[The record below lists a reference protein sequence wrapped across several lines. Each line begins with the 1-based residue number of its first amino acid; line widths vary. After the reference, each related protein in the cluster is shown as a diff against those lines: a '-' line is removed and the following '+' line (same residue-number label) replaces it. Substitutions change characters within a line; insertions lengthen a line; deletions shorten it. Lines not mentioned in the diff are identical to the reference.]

1 VTGEHEPLGRASG
14 DTSLLNYITGKNL
27 SVRQRLMTLGAA
39 AILGIGSMLAVGWY
53 QNAQLNLSLE
63 RAMTVKYEVEKVN
76 EMRLANANLVL
87 AAMDTIIDRG
97 EGSIQ
102 PERIEI
108 INAATAT
115 LAAGS
120 ATLKA
125 IAAEAGAA
133 DQVSTY
139 DEDLNTVT
147 QAIKVDLKR
156 MVENG
161 APEADYAAVDDAIDG
176 AGERVGATLNNVSA
190 LGGNIVAER
199 VAEATQRSAEALR
212 VQLILGSIAFLTV
225 VFLQFIHGNSI
236 ANGIRAVAR
245 SMQRIVDGD
254 YNATIEGTER
264 GDEIG
269 NMAKSA
275 DVFRL
280 AAIEK
285 QDLEESTR
293 SQRLQDEA
301 ERERRTSSAEADTRA
316 LKVAVDALGEGLKN
330 LSEGDLSAR
339 ITVSFP
345 PDLER
350 LRHDF
355 NEVATNLKKVMQEIA
370 SNSSSIHAN
379 SQQMRSAADDLARRT
394 EQQAA
399 SLEQT
404 SAALSEITQTVKSST
419 ERAEEASHMVD
430 NAKDYAEKS
439 GAVVNDAMAAM
450 NRIEDATDEIGKI
463 INVIDEI
470 AFQTNLLALNA
481 GVEAARA
488 GDAGKG
494 FAVVAQE
501 VRALA
506 GRAAEAARDIK
517 TLVTRSSDEVRSG
530 VDLVTATG
538 EALHRIGEDV
548 LRINEHVKAIVT
560 SAREQSVGLSE
571 INSAVGQ
578 MDQVTQQNAA
588 MVEQTNA
595 ASHTL
600 ASDAENLSRLVGQ
613 FKMNLGETAHARDPE
628 QAAAVAPA
636 RPSPARALIQKVAGT
651 FNRTAS
657 ASASGAAA
665 KEHWEE
671 F

>member
-1 VTGEHEPLGRASG
+1 MF
-14 DTSLLNYITGKNL
+14 NFITGKDL

-39 AILGIGSMLAVGWY
+39 AVVGIGSMLAVGWH
-53 QNAQLNLSLE
+53 QNSRIGVAIHDSI
-63 RAMTVKYEVEKVN
+63 VIKDEVEQIN
-76 EMRLANANLVL
+76 EMRLANANMIL
-87 AAMDTIIDRG
+87 AAMDTIIDRS
-97 EGSIQ
+97 EGQIQ
-102 PERIEI
+102 PERVEI
-108 INAATAT
+108 INAAVALLSDGSRVLTAV
-115 LAAGS
+115 A
-120 ATLKA
+120 K
-125 IAAEAGAA
+125 EAGVPDEAK
-133 DQVSTY
+133 SY
-139 DEDLNTVT
+139 DEDLKTVV
-147 QAIKVDLKR
+147 QAIQVDLKR
-156 MVENG
+156 MVETG
-161 APEADYAAVDDAIDG
+161 APDEDYAAIDDAIDG
-176 AGERVGATLNNVSA
+176 AGERLAAALNNLSA
-190 LGGNIVAER
+190 AGGNLVEGY
-199 VAEATQRSAEALR
+199 VNEATNRSNQALMF
-212 VQLILGSIAFLTV
+212 QLGLGSLAFLTV
-225 VFLQFIHGNSI
+225 VALQLIHGNSI
-236 ANGIRAVAR
+236 ANGIRLVR
-245 SMQRIVDGD
+245 SSMERITDGD
-254 YNATIEGTER
+254 YDSPVDGTDR
-264 GDEIG
+264 RDEIG
-269 NMAKSA
+269 GMARSA
-275 DVFRL
+275 DILRK

-285 QDLEESTR
+285 RELEETSRT
-293 SQRLQDEA
+293 QRQQNEA
-301 ERERRTSSAEADTRA
+301 EREARTSAMEADTRN
-316 LKVAVDALGEGLKN
+316 LKLAVDALGEGLTR
-330 LSEGDLSAR
+330 LSKGDLCAS
-339 ITVSFP
+339 ITGPFP

-350 LRHDF
+350 LRKDF
-355 NEVATNLKKVMQEIA
+355 NEVATNLKRVMTEIA
-370 SNSSSIHAN
+370 SNSSSIHGN

-399 SLEQT
+399 SLEET
-404 SAALSEITQTVKSST
+404 SAALSEITETVKT
-419 ERAEEASHMVD
+419 ATDRAEEASHMVD

-450 NRIEDATDEIGKI
+450 ERIEGATAEIGKI

-517 TLVTRSSDEVRSG
+517 TLVGRSNDEVRSG
-530 VDLVTATG
+530 VELVTATG

-613 FKMNLGETAHARDPE
+613 FKVNLSDAAHVRHQETAP
-628 QAAAVAPA
+628 AASAQK
-636 RPSPARALIQKVAGT
+636 PSPARALMNKVAGS

-657 ASASGAAA
+657 ATAPAAA
-665 KEHWEE
+665 AQEHWEE

>member
-1 VTGEHEPLGRASG
+1 
-14 DTSLLNYITGKNL
+14 LLNYITGKNL
-27 SVRQRLMTLGAA
+27 SVRQRLMTLGSAA
-39 AILGIGSMLAVGWY
+39 VVGIGSMLAVGWY
-53 QNAQLNLSLE
+53 QNAQLDVALE
-63 RAMTVKYEVEKVN
+63 RAIAVKDEVEKVN

-97 EGSIQ
+97 EGRIQ
-102 PERIEI
+102 PERVEI
-108 INAATAT
+108 INATGAF
-115 LAAGS
+115 LMEGS
-120 ATLKA
+120 AILKA
-125 IAAEAGAA
+125 IATEAGAA
-133 DQVSTY
+133 GEVGSYDQ
-139 DEDLNTVT
+139 DLQIVL

-156 MVENG
+156 MVETG
-161 APEADYAAVDDAIDG
+161 APEEEYAAIDDAIDG
-176 AGERVGATLNNVSA
+176 AGERLGATLNNISA
-190 LGGNIVAER
+190 LGGNIVGER
-199 VAEATQRSAEALR
+199 VAEATQRSAEALH

-225 VFLQFIHGNSI
+225 LALQFIHGNSI

-254 YNATIEGTER
+254 YNAGIEGTDR

-269 NMAKSA
+269 RMAKSA

-285 QDLEESTR
+285 QDLESSTR

-301 ERERRTSSAEADTRA
+301 ERERRMSTAEADTRA
-316 LKVAVDALGEGLKN
+316 LKGAVDALGEGLKH
-330 LSEGDLSAR
+330 LSEGDLSAE
-339 ITVSFP
+339 ITVTFP

-355 NEVATNLKKVMQEIA
+355 NEVATNLKKVMKEIA
-370 SNSSSIHAN
+370 NNSSSIHAN

-399 SLEQT
+399 SLEET
-404 SAALSEITQTVKSST
+404 SAALSEITQTVKTST

-439 GAVVNDAMAAM
+439 GEVVNDAMAAM
-450 NRIEDATDEIGKI
+450 NRIEDATGEIGKI

-506 GRAAEAARDIK
+506 GRAAEAARNIK
-517 TLVTRSSDEVRSG
+517 TLVTRSSEEVRSG

-538 EALHRIGEDV
+538 QALHRIGEDV
-548 LRINEHVKAIVT
+548 LQINEHVKAIVT

-613 FKMNLGETAHARDPE
+613 FKINLGETAHAHASEP
-628 QAAAVAPA
+628 ATATPA
-636 RPSPARALIQKVAGT
+636 RPSPARALINKVAGT

>member
-1 VTGEHEPLGRASG
+1 MF
-14 DTSLLNYITGKNL
+14 NFITGKDL

-39 AILGIGSMLAVGWY
+39 AVVGIGSMLAVGWH
-53 QNAQLNLSLE
+53 QNSRIGVAIHDSI
-63 RAMTVKYEVEKVN
+63 VIKDEVEQIN
-76 EMRLANANLVL
+76 EMRLANANMIL
-87 AAMDTIIDRG
+87 AAMDTIIDRS
-97 EGSIQ
+97 EGQIQ
-102 PERIEI
+102 PERVEI
-108 INAATAT
+108 INAAVALLSDGSRVLTAV
-115 LAAGS
+115 A
-120 ATLKA
+120 K
-125 IAAEAGAA
+125 EAGVPDEAK
-133 DQVSTY
+133 SY
-139 DEDLNTVT
+139 DEDLKTVV
-147 QAIKVDLKR
+147 QAIQVDLKR
-156 MVENG
+156 MVETG
-161 APEADYAAVDDAIDG
+161 APDEDYAAIDDAIDG
-176 AGERVGATLNNVSA
+176 AGERLAAALNNLSA
-190 LGGNIVAER
+190 AGGNLVEGY
-199 VAEATQRSAEALR
+199 VNEATNRSNQALMF
-212 VQLILGSIAFLTV
+212 QLGLGSLAFLTV
-225 VFLQFIHGNSI
+225 VALQLIHGNSI
-236 ANGIRAVAR
+236 ANGIRLVR
-245 SMQRIVDGD
+245 SSMQRITDGD
-254 YNATIEGTER
+254 YDSPVDGTDR
-264 GDEIG
+264 RDEIG
-269 NMAKSA
+269 GMARSA
-275 DVFRL
+275 DILRK

-285 QDLEESTR
+285 RELEETSRT
-293 SQRLQDEA
+293 QRQQNEA
-301 ERERRTSSAEADTRA
+301 EREARTSAMEADTRN
-316 LKVAVDALGEGLKN
+316 LKLAVDALGEGLTR
-330 LSEGDLSAR
+330 LSKGDLCAS
-339 ITVSFP
+339 ITGPFP

-350 LRHDF
+350 LRKDF
-355 NEVATNLKKVMQEIA
+355 NEVATNLKRVMTEIA
-370 SNSSSIHAN
+370 SNSSSIHGN

-399 SLEQT
+399 SLEET
-404 SAALSEITQTVKSST
+404 SAALSEITETVRT
-419 ERAEEASHMVD
+419 ATDRAEEASHMVD

-450 NRIEDATDEIGKI
+450 ERIEGATAEIGKI

-517 TLVTRSSDEVRSG
+517 TLVGRSNDEVRSG
-530 VDLVTATG
+530 VELVTATG

-613 FKMNLGETAHARDPE
+613 FKVNLSDAAHVRHQETAP
-628 QAAAVAPA
+628 AASAQK
-636 RPSPARALIQKVAGT
+636 PSPARALMNKVAGS

-657 ASASGAAA
+657 ATAPAAA
-665 KEHWEE
+665 AQEHWEE

>member
-1 VTGEHEPLGRASG
+1 MFNL
-14 DTSLLNYITGKNL
+14 ITGRDL
-27 SVRQRLMTLGAA
+27 SVKQRLMTLGAA
-39 AILGIGSMLAVGWY
+39 AVIGIGSMLAIGWY
-53 QNAQLNLSLE
+53 QNARISTAIQDSIEIKNDVA
-63 RAMTVKYEVEKVN
+63 RIN
-76 EMRLANANLVL
+76 EMRLANANMVL

-97 EGSIQ
+97 EGQIQ
-102 PERIEI
+102 QERVEI
-108 INAATAT
+108 IGTAVALLT
-115 LAAGS
+115 DGIPV
-120 ATLKA
+120 LKIVA
-125 IAAEAGAA
+125 EEAGVPGE
-133 DQVSTY
+133 VSTY
-139 DEDLNTVT
+139 EADLKVVVN
-147 QAIKVDLKR
+147 AIQVDLKR
-156 MVENG
+156 MVETG
-161 APEADYAAVDDAIDG
+161 APEEDYAAIDDAIDG
-176 AGERVGATLNNVSA
+176 AGERLATVLNNLSA
-190 LGGNIVAER
+190 LGGRLVEDYVN
-199 VAEATQRSAEALR
+199 EATNRSDQALTF
-212 VQLILGSIAFLTV
+212 QLALGSLAFITV
-225 VFLQFIHGNSI
+225 ILLQLVHGNSI
-236 ANGIRAVAR
+236 ANGIHLVRN
-245 SMQRIVDGD
+245 SMKRITEGD
-254 YNATIEGTER
+254 YDSQVEGTDR
-264 GDEIG
+264 RDEIG
-269 NMAKSA
+269 GMAHSA
-275 DVFRL
+275 ELFRK

-285 QDLEESTR
+285 RELEES
-293 SQRLQDEA
+293 SKIQREQNET
-301 ERERRTSSAEADTRA
+301 ERETRTAAMEADTRA
-316 LKVAVDALGEGLKN
+316 LKLAVDALGEGLTR
-330 LSEGDLSAR
+330 LSKGDLCAA
-339 ITVSFP
+339 ITGPFP

-350 LRHDF
+350 LRTDF
-355 NEVATNLKKVMQEIA
+355 NEVATNLKRVMTEIA
-370 SNSSSIHAN
+370 TNSSSIHAN

-404 SAALSEITQTVKSST
+404 SAALSEITETVKSAT

-430 NAKDYAEKS
+430 NAKVYAEKS
-439 GAVVNDAMAAM
+439 GAVVNDAMSAM

-488 GDAGKG
+488 GEAGKG

-506 GRAAEAARDIK
+506 GRAADAARDIK
-517 TLVTRSSDEVRSG
+517 TLVTRSNDEVRSG
-530 VDLVTATG
+530 VELVTATG
-538 EALHRIGEDV
+538 QALHRIGEDV

-613 FKMNLGETAHARDPE
+613 FKVNLNETAHDQHQE
-628 QAAAVAPA
+628 PA
-636 RPSPARALIQKVAGT
+636 RAASPQKPSPARALMNRVAGS

-657 ASASGAAA
+657 ATAPAAA
-665 KEHWEE
+665 AQEHWEE

>member
-1 VTGEHEPLGRASG
+1 MFNL
-14 DTSLLNYITGKNL
+14 ITGRDL
-27 SVRQRLMTLGAA
+27 SVKQRLMTLGAA
-39 AILGIGSMLAVGWY
+39 AVIGIGSMLAIGWY
-53 QNAQLNLSLE
+53 QNARISTAIQDSIEIKNDVE
-63 RAMTVKYEVEKVN
+63 RIN
-76 EMRLANANLVL
+76 EMRLANANMVL

-97 EGSIQ
+97 EGQIQ
-102 PERIEI
+102 QERVEI
-108 INAATAT
+108 IGAAVALLTD
-115 LAAGS
+115 GIPV
-120 ATLKA
+120 LKLVA
-125 IAAEAGAA
+125 EEAGVPGEVNTYEA
-133 DQVSTY
+133 DLKIVV
-139 DEDLNTVT
+139 N
-147 QAIKVDLKR
+147 AIQVDLKR
-156 MVENG
+156 MVETG
-161 APEADYAAVDDAIDG
+161 APEEDYAAIDDAIDG
-176 AGERVGATLNNVSA
+176 AGERLAGVLNNLSA
-190 LGGNIVAER
+190 LGGNLVEDY
-199 VAEATQRSAEALR
+199 VNEATNRSDQALTF
-212 VQLILGSIAFLTV
+212 QLGLGSLAFITV
-225 VFLQFIHGNSI
+225 ILLQLVHGNSI
-236 ANGIRAVAR
+236 ANGIHLVRN
-245 SMQRIVDGD
+245 SMKRITEGD
-254 YNATIEGTER
+254 YDSQVEGTDR
-264 GDEIG
+264 RDEIG
-269 NMAKSA
+269 GMAHSA
-275 DVFRL
+275 ELFRK

-285 QDLEESTR
+285 RELEES
-293 SQRLQDEA
+293 SKIQREQNET
-301 ERERRTSSAEADTRA
+301 ERETRTAAMEADTRA
-316 LKVAVDALGEGLKN
+316 LKLAVDALGEGLTR
-330 LSEGDLSAR
+330 LSKGDLCAA
-339 ITVSFP
+339 ITGPFP
-345 PDLER
+345 ADLER
-350 LRHDF
+350 LRTDF
-355 NEVATNLKKVMQEIA
+355 NEVATNLKRVMTEIA

-404 SAALSEITQTVKSST
+404 SAALSEITETVKSAT

-430 NAKDYAEKS
+430 NAKVYAEKS
-439 GAVVNDAMAAM
+439 GAVVNDAMSAM

-488 GDAGKG
+488 GEAGKG

-506 GRAAEAARDIK
+506 GRAADAARDIK
-517 TLVTRSSDEVRSG
+517 TLVTRSNDEVRSG
-530 VDLVTATG
+530 VELVTATG
-538 EALHRIGEDV
+538 QALHRIGEDV

-613 FKMNLGETAHARDPE
+613 FKVNLNETAHDQHQE
-628 QAAAVAPA
+628 PA
-636 RPSPARALIQKVAGT
+636 RAASPQKPSPARALMNRVAGS

-657 ASASGAAA
+657 ATAPAAA
-665 KEHWEE
+665 AQEHWEE

>member
-1 VTGEHEPLGRASG
+1 MFNL
-14 DTSLLNYITGKNL
+14 ITGRDL
-27 SVRQRLMTLGAA
+27 SVKQRLMTLGAA
-39 AILGIGSMLAVGWY
+39 AVIGIGSMLAIGWY
-53 QNAQLNLSLE
+53 QNARISTAIQDSIEIKNDVA
-63 RAMTVKYEVEKVN
+63 RIN
-76 EMRLANANLVL
+76 EMRLANANMVL

-97 EGSIQ
+97 EGQIQ
-102 PERIEI
+102 QERVEI
-108 INAATAT
+108 IGTAVALLT
-115 LAAGS
+115 DGIPV
-120 ATLKA
+120 LKIVA
-125 IAAEAGAA
+125 EEAGVPGE
-133 DQVSTY
+133 VSTY
-139 DEDLNTVT
+139 EADLKVVVN
-147 QAIKVDLKR
+147 AIQVDLKR
-156 MVENG
+156 MVETG
-161 APEADYAAVDDAIDG
+161 APEEDYAAIDDAIDG
-176 AGERVGATLNNVSA
+176 AGERLATVLNNLSA
-190 LGGNIVAER
+190 LGGRLVEDYVN
-199 VAEATQRSAEALR
+199 EATNRSDQALTF
-212 VQLILGSIAFLTV
+212 QLALGSLAFITV
-225 VFLQFIHGNSI
+225 ILLQLVHGNSI
-236 ANGIRAVAR
+236 ANGIHLVRN
-245 SMQRIVDGD
+245 SMKRITEGD
-254 YNATIEGTER
+254 YDSQVEGTDR
-264 GDEIG
+264 RDEIG
-269 NMAKSA
+269 GMAHSA
-275 DVFRL
+275 ELFRK

-285 QDLEESTR
+285 RELEES
-293 SQRLQDEA
+293 SKIQREQNET
-301 ERERRTSSAEADTRA
+301 ERETRTAAMEADTRA
-316 LKVAVDALGEGLKN
+316 LKLAVDALGEGLTR
-330 LSEGDLSAR
+330 LSKGDLCAA
-339 ITVSFP
+339 ITGPFP

-350 LRHDF
+350 LRNDF
-355 NEVATNLKKVMQEIA
+355 NEVATNLKRVMTEIA
-370 SNSSSIHAN
+370 TNSSSIHAN

-404 SAALSEITQTVKSST
+404 SAALSEITETVKSAT

-430 NAKDYAEKS
+430 NAKVYAEKS
-439 GAVVNDAMAAM
+439 GAVVNDAMSAM

-488 GDAGKG
+488 GEAGKG

-506 GRAAEAARDIK
+506 GRAADAARDIK
-517 TLVTRSSDEVRSG
+517 TLVTRSNDEVRSG
-530 VDLVTATG
+530 VELVTATG
-538 EALHRIGEDV
+538 QALHRIGEDV

-613 FKMNLGETAHARDPE
+613 FKVNLNETAHDQHQE
-628 QAAAVAPA
+628 PA
-636 RPSPARALIQKVAGT
+636 RAASPQKPSPARALMNRVAGS

-657 ASASGAAA
+657 ATAPAAA
-665 KEHWEE
+665 AQEHWEE

>member
-1 VTGEHEPLGRASG
+1 MFNL
-14 DTSLLNYITGKNL
+14 ITGRDL

-39 AILGIGSMLAVGWY
+39 AVVGIGSMLAVGWY
-53 QNAQLNLSLE
+53 QNTRISAAIHDSIVIKDQVE
-63 RAMTVKYEVEKVN
+63 RIN
-76 EMRLANANLVL
+76 EMRLANASMVL

-97 EGSIQ
+97 EGQIQ
-102 PERIEI
+102 PERVEI
-108 INAATAT
+108 INGA
-115 LAAGS
+115 LAQ
-120 ATLKA
+120 LVD
-125 IAAEAGAA
+125 GAA
-133 DQVSTY
+133 VLKTIATQAGIPGEVGTY
-139 DEDLNTVT
+139 DEDLKVVT
-147 QAIKVDLKR
+147 QAIQVDLKR
-156 MVENG
+156 MVETN
-161 APEADYAAVDDAIDG
+161 APEADYAAIDDAIDG
-176 AGERVGATLNNVSA
+176 AGDRLATVLNNMSA
-190 LGGNIVAER
+190 LGGNLVEDY
-199 VAEATQRSAEALR
+199 VNGATNTSNQALKF
-212 VQLILGSIAFLTV
+212 QLWLGSIAFITV
-225 VFLQFIHGNSI
+225 ILLQLVHGNSI
-236 ANGIRAVAR
+236 ANGIRLVR
-245 SMQRIVDGD
+245 NSMQRIIDGD
-254 YNATIEGTER
+254 YDAEVDATER
-264 GDEIG
+264 RDEIG
-269 NMAKSA
+269 GMARSA
-275 DVFRL
+275 DIFRK
-280 AAIEK
+280 AAIDK
-285 QDLEESTR
+285 RDLEEATR
-293 SQRLQDEA
+293 TQRLQNET
-301 ERERRTSSAEADTRA
+301 ERETRTASMEADTKA
-316 LKVAVDALGEGLKN
+316 LKGAVDALGEGLTR
-330 LSEGDLSAR
+330 LSKGDLFAS
-339 ITVSFP
+339 ITAPFP

-350 LRHDF
+350 LRTDF
-355 NEVATNLKKVMQEIA
+355 NEVATNLKRVMTEIS

-399 SLEQT
+399 SLEET
-404 SAALSEITQTVKSST
+404 SAALSEITETVKGAT

-430 NAKDYAEKS
+430 NAKDYTEKS
-439 GAVVNDAMAAM
+439 GAVVNEAMAAM

-506 GRAAEAARDIK
+506 GRAADAARDIK
-517 TLVTRSSDEVRSG
+517 TLVTRSNDEVRSG
-530 VDLVTATG
+530 VELVTATG
-538 EALHRIGEDV
+538 QALHRIGEDV

-613 FKMNLGETAHARDPE
+613 FKVTLG
-628 QAAAVAPA
+628 QAAHVQHQEPA
-636 RPSPARALIQKVAGT
+636 RAASPQKPPPARALMDKVAGS

-657 ASASGAAA
+657 ATASAAAA

>member
-1 VTGEHEPLGRASG
+1 MFNL
-14 DTSLLNYITGKNL
+14 ITGRDL
-27 SVRQRLMTLGAA
+27 SVKQRLMTLGAA
-39 AILGIGSMLAVGWY
+39 AVIGIGSMLAIGWY
-53 QNAQLNLSLE
+53 QNARISTAIQDSIEIKNDVE
-63 RAMTVKYEVEKVN
+63 RIN
-76 EMRLANANLVL
+76 EMRLANANMVL

-97 EGSIQ
+97 EGQIQ
-102 PERIEI
+102 QERVEI
-108 INAATAT
+108 IGAAVALLTD
-115 LAAGS
+115 GIPV
-120 ATLKA
+120 LKLVA
-125 IAAEAGAA
+125 EEAGVPGEVNTYEA
-133 DQVSTY
+133 DLKIVV
-139 DEDLNTVT
+139 N
-147 QAIKVDLKR
+147 AIQVDLKR
-156 MVENG
+156 MVETG
-161 APEADYAAVDDAIDG
+161 APEEDYAAIDDAIDG
-176 AGERVGATLNNVSA
+176 AGERLAGVLNNLSA
-190 LGGNIVAER
+190 LGGNLVEDY
-199 VAEATQRSAEALR
+199 VNEATNRSDQALTF
-212 VQLILGSIAFLTV
+212 QLGLGSLAFITV
-225 VFLQFIHGNSI
+225 ILLQLVHGNSI
-236 ANGIRAVAR
+236 ANGIHLVRN
-245 SMQRIVDGD
+245 SMKRITEGD
-254 YNATIEGTER
+254 YDSQVEGTDR
-264 GDEIG
+264 RDEIG
-269 NMAKSA
+269 GMAHSA
-275 DVFRL
+275 ELFRK

-285 QDLEESTR
+285 RELEES
-293 SQRLQDEA
+293 SKIQREQNET
-301 ERERRTSSAEADTRA
+301 ERETRTAAMEADTRA
-316 LKVAVDALGEGLKN
+316 LKLAVDALGEGLTR
-330 LSEGDLSAR
+330 LSNGDLCAA
-339 ITVSFP
+339 ITGPFP
-345 PDLER
+345 ADLER
-350 LRHDF
+350 LRTDF
-355 NEVATNLKKVMQEIA
+355 NEVATNLKRVMTEIA

-404 SAALSEITQTVKSST
+404 SAALSEITETVKSAT

-430 NAKDYAEKS
+430 NAKVYAEKS
-439 GAVVNDAMAAM
+439 GAVVNDAMSAM

-488 GDAGKG
+488 GEAGKG

-506 GRAAEAARDIK
+506 GRAADAARDIK
-517 TLVTRSSDEVRSG
+517 TLVTRSNDEVRSG
-530 VDLVTATG
+530 VELVTATG
-538 EALHRIGEDV
+538 QALHRIGEDV

-613 FKMNLGETAHARDPE
+613 FKVNLNETAHDQHQE
-628 QAAAVAPA
+628 PA
-636 RPSPARALIQKVAGT
+636 RAASPQKPSPARALMNRVAGS

-657 ASASGAAA
+657 ATAPAAA
-665 KEHWEE
+665 AQEHWEE

>member
-1 VTGEHEPLGRASG
+1 M
-14 DTSLLNYITGKNL
+14 LNYITGKNL

-39 AILGIGSMLAVGWY
+39 AVFGIGSMLAVGWY

-63 RAMTVKYEVEKVN
+63 RAIAVKAEVEKVN

-108 INAATAT
+108 INAAGDI
-115 LAAGS
+115 LVEGS
-120 ATLKA
+120 ATLKS
-125 IAAEAGAA
+125 IAVEAGAA
-133 DQVSTY
+133 GEAGTY
-139 DEDLNTVT
+139 DQDLQAVL

-156 MVENG
+156 MVETG
-161 APEADYAAVDDAIDG
+161 APEADYAAIDDAIDG
-176 AGERVGATLNNVSA
+176 AGERLGTTLNNVSA
-190 LGGNIVAER
+190 LGGNIVEER
-199 VAEATQRSAEALR
+199 VAEATQRSAEALY
-212 VQLILGSIAFLTV
+212 VQLLLGVIAFMTV
-225 VFLQFIHGNSI
+225 LSLQFIHGNSI

-254 YNATIEGTER
+254 YQAAIEATER

-269 NMAKSA
+269 RMANSA
-275 DVFRL
+275 DIFRQ

-285 QDLEESTR
+285 QELEERTR
-293 SQRLQDEA
+293 SQRLQDES
-301 ERERRTSSAEADTRA
+301 ERERRMADAESDTRA
-316 LKVAVDALGEGLKN
+316 LKQAVDALGDGLKK
-330 LSEGDLSAR
+330 LSEGDLCAA
-339 ITVSFP
+339 IGAAFP
-345 PDLER
+345 PDLEG

-355 NEVATNLKKVMQEIA
+355 NQVATNLKKVMTEIS

-399 SLEQT
+399 SLEET
-404 SAALSEITQTVKSST
+404 SAALSEITQTVKTST

-439 GAVVNDAMAAM
+439 GEVVNDAMAAM
-450 NRIEDATDEIGKI
+450 NRIEDATGEIGKI

-488 GDAGKG
+488 GEAGKG

-506 GRAAEAARDIK
+506 GRAAEAARNIK
-517 TLVTRSSDEVRSG
+517 TLVTRSSEEVRSG

-538 EALHRIGEDV
+538 QALHRIGEDV

-613 FKMNLGETAHARDPE
+613 FKMTLGETAHANAWEP
-628 QAAAVAPA
+628 AAASAPA
-636 RPSPARALIQKVAGT
+636 RPSPARALINKVAGT

>member
-1 VTGEHEPLGRASG
+1 
-14 DTSLLNYITGKNL
+14 
-27 SVRQRLMTLGAA
+27 MTLGCAA
-39 AILGIGSMLAVGWY
+39 VLGIGSMLAVGWY
-53 QNAQLNLSLE
+53 QNAQLNLALE
-63 RAMTVKYEVEKVN
+63 RAIAVKGEVEKVN
-76 EMRLANANLVL
+76 EMRLASANLVL

-108 INAATAT
+108 INAASAI
-115 LAAGS
+115 LAEGS

-125 IAAEAGAA
+125 IATEGGAA
-133 DQVSTY
+133 SEVATY
-139 DEDLNTVT
+139 DQDLQVVV

-156 MVENG
+156 MVESG
-161 APEADYAAVDDAIDG
+161 APEDEYAAIDDAIDG
-176 AGERVGATLNNVSA
+176 AGERLGATLDSISA
-190 LGGNIVAER
+190 LGGKIVEER
-199 VAEATQRSAEALR
+199 VAEATLRSAEALR
-212 VQLILGSIAFLTV
+212 VQLILGSLAFLTV
-225 VFLQFIHGNSI
+225 IGLQFIHGNSI
-236 ANGIRAVAR
+236 ADGIRAVAR

-254 YNATIEGTER
+254 YNAAIEGTDR

-269 NMAKSA
+269 QMAKSA

-293 SQRLQDEA
+293 TQRRQDESD
-301 ERERRTSSAEADTRA
+301 RERRMAAAESDTRA
-316 LKVAVDALGEGLKN
+316 LKLAVDALGEGLKN
-330 LSEGDLSAR
+330 LSEGDLSAE
-339 ITVSFP
+339 ITITFP

-355 NEVATNLKKVMQEIA
+355 NEVATNLKKVMKEIA
-370 SNSSSIHAN
+370 NNSSSIHAN

-399 SLEQT
+399 SLEET
-404 SAALSEITQTVKSST
+404 SAALAEITQTVKTST

-439 GAVVNDAMAAM
+439 GAVVNDAMSAM
-450 NRIEDATDEIGKI
+450 NRIEDATGEIGKI

-488 GDAGKG
+488 GEAGKG

-506 GRAAEAARDIK
+506 GRAAEAARNIK

-613 FKMNLGETAHARDPE
+613 FKMTLTETAHVHAVEPTVV
-628 QAAAVAPA
+628 AATA
-636 RPSPARALIQKVAGT
+636 RPSPARTLIKKVAGT

>member
-1 VTGEHEPLGRASG
+1 MF
-14 DTSLLNYITGKNL
+14 NFITGKDL

-39 AILGIGSMLAVGWY
+39 AVVGIGSMLAVGWH
-53 QNAQLNLSLE
+53 QNSRIGVAIHDSI
-63 RAMTVKYEVEKVN
+63 VIKDEVEQIN
-76 EMRLANANLVL
+76 EMRLANANMIL
-87 AAMDTIIDRG
+87 AAMDTIIDRS
-97 EGSIQ
+97 EGQIQ
-102 PERIEI
+102 PERVEI
-108 INAATAT
+108 INAAVALLSDGSRVLTAV
-115 LAAGS
+115 A
-120 ATLKA
+120 K
-125 IAAEAGAA
+125 EAGVPDEAK
-133 DQVSTY
+133 SY
-139 DEDLNTVT
+139 DEDLKTVV
-147 QAIKVDLKR
+147 QAIQVDLKR
-156 MVENG
+156 MVETG
-161 APEADYAAVDDAIDG
+161 APDEDYAAIDDAIDG
-176 AGERVGATLNNVSA
+176 AGERLAAALNNLSA
-190 LGGNIVAER
+190 AGGNLVEGY
-199 VAEATQRSAEALR
+199 VNEATNRSNQALMF
-212 VQLILGSIAFLTV
+212 QLGLGSLAFLTV
-225 VFLQFIHGNSI
+225 VALQLIHGNSI
-236 ANGIRAVAR
+236 ANGIRLVR
-245 SMQRIVDGD
+245 SSMQRITDGD
-254 YNATIEGTER
+254 YDSPVDGTDR
-264 GDEIG
+264 RDEIG
-269 NMAKSA
+269 GMARSA
-275 DVFRL
+275 DILRK

-285 QDLEESTR
+285 RELEETSRT
-293 SQRLQDEA
+293 QRQQNEA
-301 ERERRTSSAEADTRA
+301 EREARTAAMEADTRN
-316 LKVAVDALGEGLKN
+316 LKLAVDALGEGLTR
-330 LSEGDLSAR
+330 LSKGDLCAS
-339 ITVSFP
+339 ITGPFP

-350 LRHDF
+350 LRKDF
-355 NEVATNLKKVMQEIA
+355 NEVATNLKRVMTEIA
-370 SNSSSIHAN
+370 SNSSSIHGN

-399 SLEQT
+399 SLEET
-404 SAALSEITQTVKSST
+404 SAALSEITETVKT
-419 ERAEEASHMVD
+419 ATDRAEEASHMVD

-450 NRIEDATDEIGKI
+450 ERIEGATAEIGKI

-517 TLVTRSSDEVRSG
+517 TLVGRSNDEVRSG
-530 VDLVTATG
+530 VELVTATG

-613 FKMNLGETAHARDPE
+613 FKVNLSDAAHVRHQETAP
-628 QAAAVAPA
+628 AASAQK
-636 RPSPARALIQKVAGT
+636 PSPARALMNKVAGS

-657 ASASGAAA
+657 ATAPAAA
-665 KEHWEE
+665 AQEHWEE

>member
-1 VTGEHEPLGRASG
+1 M
-14 DTSLLNYITGKNL
+14 LNFITGRNL
-27 SVRQRLMTLGAA
+27 SVKQRLMTLGAA
-39 AILGIGSMLAVGWY
+39 AIVGIGSMLAVGWY
-53 QNAQLNLSLE
+53 QNARISTAIHESIEIKN
-63 RAMTVKYEVEKVN
+63 EVERIN
-76 EMRLANANLVL
+76 EMRLANASMVL

-97 EGSIQ
+97 EGQIQ
-102 PERIEI
+102 PERVDI
-108 INAATAT
+108 INAAAT
-115 LAAGS
+115 LLSEG
-120 ATLKA
+120 TPILKA
-125 IAAEAGAA
+125 VATEAGVPG
-133 DQVSTY
+133 QVATY
-139 DEDLNTVT
+139 ETDLKVVL
-147 QAIKVDLKR
+147 QAIQVDLKR
-156 MVENG
+156 MVETG
-161 APEADYAAVDDAIDG
+161 APESDYAAVDDAIDG
-176 AGERVGATLNNVSA
+176 AGERLATVLNDLSA
-190 LGGNIVAER
+190 AGGNLVEDYVQQATER
-199 VAEATQRSAEALR
+199 SDQALTF
-212 VQLILGSIAFLTV
+212 QLGLGTLAFISVMILQLV
-225 VFLQFIHGNSI
+225 HGNSI
-236 ANGIRAVAR
+236 VNGIGMVRNA
-245 SMQRIVDGD
+245 MQRIIDGD
-254 YNATIEGTER
+254 YDSRVDGTDR

-269 NMAKSA
+269 GMARSA
-275 DVFRL
+275 DIFRK
-280 AAIEK
+280 AAIDK
-285 QDLEESTR
+285 RDLEETTR
-293 SQRLQDEA
+293 AQQRQNET
-301 ERERRTSSAEADTRA
+301 ERENRTAAMEADTRA
-316 LKVAVDALGEGLKN
+316 LKIAVDALGEGLKR
-330 LSEGDLSAR
+330 LSEGDLCAAISR
-339 ITVSFP
+339 PFP

-350 LRHDF
+350 LRNDF
-355 NEVATNLKKVMQEIA
+355 NEVATNLKRVMTEIA
-370 SNSSSIHAN
+370 TNSSSIHAN

-399 SLEQT
+399 SLEET
-404 SAALSEITQTVKSST
+404 SAALTEITETVRT
-419 ERAEEASHMVD
+419 ATDRAEEASHMVD
-430 NAKDYAEKS
+430 NAKIYAEKS
-439 GAVVNDAMAAM
+439 SAVVNDAMAAM
-450 NRIEDATDEIGKI
+450 VRIEGATGEIGKI

-517 TLVTRSSDEVRSG
+517 TLVGRSSEEVRSG
-530 VDLVTATG
+530 VEIVTATG

-613 FKMNLGETAHARDPE
+613 FKVNLNETAHDQHQE
-628 QAAAVAPA
+628 PA
-636 RPSPARALIQKVAGT
+636 RAASPQKPSPARALMNRVAGS

-657 ASASGAAA
+657 AAAPAAA
-665 KEHWEE
+665 AQEHWEE

>member
-1 VTGEHEPLGRASG
+1 MF
-14 DTSLLNYITGKNL
+14 NYITGKDL
-27 SVRQRLMTLGAA
+27 SVKQRLMTLGAA
-39 AILGIGSMLAVGWY
+39 AVIGIGSMLAVGWY
-53 QNAQLNLSLE
+53 QNARISAAIQDSIE
-63 RAMTVKYEVEKVN
+63 IKDEVERIN
-76 EMRLANANLVL
+76 EMRLANANMVL

-97 EGSIQ
+97 EGKIQ
-102 PERIEI
+102 PERVEI
-108 INAATAT
+108 INAAVALLNDGTPV
-115 LAAGS
+115 LNGV
-120 ATLKA
+120 
-125 IAAEAGAA
+125 AAEAGVPGEVSAYA
-133 DQVSTY
+133 D
-139 DEDLNTVT
+139 DLKIVVK
-147 QAIKVDLKR
+147 AIQVDLKR
-156 MVENG
+156 MVETG
-161 APEADYAAVDDAIDG
+161 APDEDYAAIDDAIDG
-176 AGERVGATLNNVSA
+176 AGERLGSVLNNLSA
-190 LGGNIVAER
+190 LGGNLVEDY
-199 VAEATQRSAEALR
+199 VNEATSRSNQALTF
-212 VQLILGSIAFLTV
+212 QLGLGSLAFITVIA
-225 VFLQFIHGNSI
+225 LQFIHGNSI
-236 ANGIRAVAR
+236 ANGIRQVR
-245 SMQRIVDGD
+245 NSMQRITDGD
-254 YNATIEGTER
+254 YDAQVDGTDR
-264 GDEIG
+264 RDEIG
-269 NMAKSA
+269 GMARSA
-275 DVFRL
+275 DLFRK

-285 QDLEESTR
+285 RELEETSRT
-293 SQRLQDEA
+293 QRQQNEA
-301 ERERRTSSAEADTRA
+301 ERESRTAAMEADTRA
-316 LKVAVDALGEGLKN
+316 LKLAVDALGEGLTR
-330 LSEGDLSAR
+330 LSQGDLCAA
-339 ITVSFP
+339 ITSPFP

-350 LRHDF
+350 LRNDF
-355 NEVATNLKKVMQEIA
+355 NEVATNLKRVMTEIS
-370 SNSSSIHAN
+370 SNSSSIYAN

-399 SLEQT
+399 SLEET
-404 SAALSEITQTVKSST
+404 SAALSEITETVKTAT

-439 GAVVNDAMAAM
+439 GEVVNDAMAAM
-450 NRIEDATDEIGKI
+450 ERIEGATGEIGKI

-517 TLVTRSSDEVRSG
+517 TLVGRSSDEVRSG
-530 VDLVTATG
+530 VELVTATG

-613 FKMNLGETAHARDPE
+613 FKVNLGETAHVQYQEPAK
-628 QAAAVAPA
+628 AASPQK
-636 RPSPARALIQKVAGT
+636 PSPARALMNKVAGS
-651 FNRTAS
+651 FNRS
-657 ASASGAAA
+657 ASATAPAAA
-665 KEHWEE
+665 AQEHWEE

>member
-1 VTGEHEPLGRASG
+1 MFNL
-14 DTSLLNYITGKNL
+14 ITGRDL

-39 AILGIGSMLAVGWY
+39 AVVGIGSMLAVGWY
-53 QNAQLNLSLE
+53 QNTQISAAIQDSIVIKDDVE
-63 RAMTVKYEVEKVN
+63 RIN
-76 EMRLANANLVL
+76 EMRLANANMIL

-97 EGSIQ
+97 EGQIQ
-102 PERIEI
+102 PERVDI
-108 INAATAT
+108 INAAIAQLSEGAT
-115 LAAGS
+115 V
-120 ATLKA
+120 LK
-125 IAAEAGAA
+125 
-133 DQVSTY
+133 
-139 DEDLNTVT
+139 TVAT
-147 QAIKVDLKR
+147 QAGVPGEVGSYEADLMVVSQAIQVDLKR
-156 MVENG
+156 MVETN
-161 APEADYAAVDDAIDG
+161 APEADYAAIDDAIDG
-176 AGERVGATLNNVSA
+176 AGERLAGVLNNVSA
-190 LGGNIVAER
+190 LGGNLVEDY
-199 VAEATQRSAEALR
+199 VNGATNTSNQALKF
-212 VQLILGSIAFLTV
+212 QLWLGSIAFVSVIL
-225 VFLQFIHGNSI
+225 LQLVHGNSI
-236 ANGIRAVAR
+236 ANGIRLVR
-245 SMQRIVDGD
+245 NSMQRITDGD
-254 YNATIEGTER
+254 YDTQVDATDR
-264 GDEIG
+264 RDEIG
-269 NMAKSA
+269 GMARSA
-275 DVFRL
+275 DIFRK
-280 AAIEK
+280 AAIDK
-285 QDLEESTR
+285 RDLEEASRT
-293 SQRLQDEA
+293 QRQQNEA
-301 ERERRTSSAEADTRA
+301 ERESRTASMEADTRA
-316 LKVAVDALGEGLKN
+316 LKGAVDALGEGLKR
-330 LSEGDLSAR
+330 LSEGDLCAA
-339 ITVSFP
+339 ITGPFP

-350 LRHDF
+350 LRTDF
-355 NEVATNLKKVMQEIA
+355 NEVATNLKRVMTEIS

-404 SAALSEITQTVKSST
+404 SAALSEITETVKGAT

-430 NAKDYAEKS
+430 NAKDYTEKS
-439 GAVVNDAMAAM
+439 GAVVNDAMSAM

-517 TLVTRSSDEVRSG
+517 TLVTRSNDEVRSG
-530 VDLVTATG
+530 VELVTATG
-538 EALHRIGEDV
+538 QALHRIGEDV

-571 INSAVGQ
+571 INSAVSQ

-613 FKMNLGETAHARDPE
+613 FKVTLGQTAHVQHQE
-628 QAAAVAPA
+628 PA
-636 RPSPARALIQKVAGT
+636 RVASPQKPSPARALMEKVAGS
-651 FNRTAS
+651 FNRSASATAS
-657 ASASGAAA
+657 AAAA

>member
-1 VTGEHEPLGRASG
+1 
-14 DTSLLNYITGKNL
+14 LLNYITGKNL

-39 AILGIGSMLAVGWY
+39 AVVGIGSMLAVGWH
-53 QNAQLNLSLE
+53 QNAQLNLALE
-63 RAMTVKYEVEKVN
+63 RAITVKDEVEKVN

-108 INAATAT
+108 INAATAI
-115 LAAGS
+115 LADGS
-120 ATLKA
+120 ATLKN

-133 DQVSTY
+133 NEVVTY
-139 DEDLNTVT
+139 DQDLQTVV

-161 APEADYAAVDDAIDG
+161 APDEDYAAVDDAIDG

-199 VAEATQRSAEALR
+199 VAEATQRSAEALQ

-225 VFLQFIHGNSI
+225 IALQFIHGNSI

-254 YNATIEGTER
+254 YDAAIEGIER

-269 NMAKSA
+269 RMAKSA

-285 QDLEESTR
+285 QNLEDSTR
-293 SQRLQDEA
+293 SQRLKDEA
-301 ERERRTSSAEADTRA
+301 ERERRMSSAEADTRA
-316 LKVAVDALGEGLKN
+316 LKRAVDALGEGLKH
-330 LSEGDLSAR
+330 LSEGDLSAE
-339 ITVSFP
+339 ITITFP

-355 NEVATNLKKVMQEIA
+355 NEVATNLKKVMKEIA

-399 SLEQT
+399 SLEET

-430 NAKDYAEKS
+430 NAKDYTEKS
-439 GAVVNDAMAAM
+439 GEVVNDAMAAM

-506 GRAAEAARDIK
+506 GRAAEAARNIK
-517 TLVTRSSDEVRSG
+517 TLVTRSTEEVRSG

-538 EALHRIGEDV
+538 NALHRIGEDV

-613 FKMNLGETAHARDPE
+613 FKMNLNETAHSHAPE
-628 QAAAVAPA
+628 PAVAAAPA

>member
-1 VTGEHEPLGRASG
+1 MF
-14 DTSLLNYITGKNL
+14 NYITGKNL

-39 AILGIGSMLAVGWY
+39 AVVGIGSMLAVGWY
-53 QNAQLNLSLE
+53 QNAQLNLALE
-63 RAMTVKYEVEKVN
+63 RAIEVKAEVEKVN

-102 PERIEI
+102 PERVDI
-108 INAATAT
+108 INAAGAILTE
-115 LAAGS
+115 GS
-120 ATLKA
+120 STLKA
-125 IAAEAGAA
+125 IASEAGAA
-133 DQVSTY
+133 GETGTY
-139 DEDLNTVT
+139 DQDLQTVL
-147 QAIKVDLKR
+147 QAVKVDLKR
-156 MVENG
+156 MVETG
-161 APEADYAAVDDAIDG
+161 APEGDYAAIDDAIDG
-176 AGERVGATLNNVSA
+176 AGERLGTALNNISA
-190 LGGNIVAER
+190 LGGNIVEER
-199 VAEATQRSAEALR
+199 VAEATLRSAEALY
-212 VQLILGSIAFLTV
+212 VQLILGAIAFLTV
-225 VFLQFIHGNSI
+225 LGLQFVHGNSI

-245 SMQRIVDGD
+245 SMQQIVDGD
-254 YNATIEGTER
+254 YQSRIEATDR

-269 NMAKSA
+269 RMAKSA

-285 QDLEESTR
+285 QDLEERTR
-293 SQRLQDEA
+293 SQRLQDEN
-301 ERERRTSSAEADTRA
+301 ERERRMAAAESDTRA
-316 LKVAVDALGEGLKN
+316 LKQAVDALGGGLRK
-330 LSEGDLSAR
+330 LSEGDLCVA
-339 ITVSFP
+339 IDAAFP
-345 PDLER
+345 VDLES

-355 NEVATNLKKVMQEIA
+355 NQVATNLKKVMTEIS

-399 SLEQT
+399 SLEET
-404 SAALSEITQTVKSST
+404 SAALSEITQTVKTST

-439 GAVVNDAMAAM
+439 GGVVNDAMAAM
-450 NRIEDATDEIGKI
+450 NRIEDATGEIGKI

-517 TLVTRSSDEVRSG
+517 TLVGRSSDEVRSG
-530 VDLVTATG
+530 VELVTATG

-613 FKMNLGETAHARDPE
+613 FKMSLTATAHAHVSEP
-628 QAAAVAPA
+628 AAATPA
-636 RPSPARALIQKVAGT
+636 TPSPARALINKVAGT
-651 FNRTAS
+651 FNRSVS
-657 ASASGAAA
+657 ASAGAAA

>member
-1 VTGEHEPLGRASG
+1 MF
-14 DTSLLNYITGKNL
+14 NYITGRNL

-39 AILGIGSMLAVGWY
+39 AVLGLGSMLAVGWF
-53 QNAQLNLSLE
+53 QNAQLNFALD
-63 RAMTVKYEVEKVN
+63 RAIEMKDEVEKVN

-108 INAATAT
+108 INAASAM
-115 LAAGS
+115 LAEGS
-120 ATLKA
+120 ATLRA

-133 DQVSTY
+133 NEAATY
-139 DEDLNTVT
+139 DQDLQVVV

-156 MVENG
+156 MVETG
-161 APEADYAAVDDAIDG
+161 APEEQYAAVDDAIDG
-176 AGERVGATLNNVSA
+176 AGERLGLTLEKVSA

-199 VAEATQRSAEALR
+199 VAEATQRSAEALQ

-225 VFLQFIHGNSI
+225 VGLQFVHGNSI
-236 ANGIRAVAR
+236 ANGISAVAR

-254 YNATIEGTER
+254 YNSAIEGTDR

-269 NMAKSA
+269 HMANSA
-275 DVFRL
+275 DVFRQ

-285 QDLEESTR
+285 RDLEESTR
-293 SQRLQDEA
+293 AQRLLDES
-301 ERERRTSSAEADTRA
+301 ERERRLSATEADTRA
-316 LKVAVDALGEGLKN
+316 LKQAADALGAGLEH
-330 LSEGDLSAR
+330 LSQGDLCTE
-339 ITVSFP
+339 ITTSFP

-355 NEVATNLKKVMQEIA
+355 NGVATNLKKVMTEIA

-399 SLEQT
+399 SLEET
-404 SAALSEITQTVKSST
+404 SAALAEITQTVKTST

-430 NAKDYAEKS
+430 DAKNYAEKS
-439 GAVVNDAMAAM
+439 GEVVNDAMSAM
-450 NRIEDATDEIGKI
+450 NRIEDATGEIGKI

-488 GDAGKG
+488 GEAGKG

-506 GRAAEAARDIK
+506 GRAAEAARNIK
-517 TLVTRSSDEVRSG
+517 TLVSRSSDEVRSG
-530 VDLVTATG
+530 VELVTATG
-538 EALHRIGEDV
+538 QALHRIGEDV

-600 ASDAENLSRLVGQ
+600 AGDAENLSRLVGQ
-613 FKMNLGETAHARDPE
+613 FKMNLTVAAHAPSVE
-628 QAAAVAPA
+628 PATAASPA
-636 RPSPARALIQKVAGT
+636 RPSPARALLNKVAGT

>member
-1 VTGEHEPLGRASG
+1 MF
-14 DTSLLNYITGKNL
+14 NFITGKDL

-39 AILGIGSMLAVGWY
+39 AVVGIGSMLAVGWH
-53 QNAQLNLSLE
+53 QNSRIGVAIHDSI
-63 RAMTVKYEVEKVN
+63 VIKDEVEQIN
-76 EMRLANANLVL
+76 EMRLANANMIL
-87 AAMDTIIDRG
+87 AAMDTIIDRS
-97 EGSIQ
+97 EGQIQ
-102 PERIEI
+102 PERVEI
-108 INAATAT
+108 INAAVALLSDGSRVLTAV
-115 LAAGS
+115 A
-120 ATLKA
+120 K
-125 IAAEAGAA
+125 EAGVPDEAK
-133 DQVSTY
+133 SY
-139 DEDLNTVT
+139 DEDLKTVV
-147 QAIKVDLKR
+147 QAIQVDLKR
-156 MVENG
+156 MVETG
-161 APEADYAAVDDAIDG
+161 APDEDYAAIDDAIDG
-176 AGERVGATLNNVSA
+176 AGERLAAALNNLSA
-190 LGGNIVAER
+190 AGGNLVEGY
-199 VAEATQRSAEALR
+199 VNEATNRSNQALMF
-212 VQLILGSIAFLTV
+212 QLGLGSLAFLTV
-225 VFLQFIHGNSI
+225 VALQLIHGNSI
-236 ANGIRAVAR
+236 ANGIRLVR
-245 SMQRIVDGD
+245 SSMQRITDGD
-254 YNATIEGTER
+254 YDSPVDGTDR
-264 GDEIG
+264 RDEIG
-269 NMAKSA
+269 GMARSA
-275 DVFRL
+275 DILRK

-285 QDLEESTR
+285 RELEETSRT
-293 SQRLQDEA
+293 QRQQNEA
-301 ERERRTSSAEADTRA
+301 EREARTSAMEADTRN
-316 LKVAVDALGEGLKN
+316 LKLAVDALGEGLTR
-330 LSEGDLSAR
+330 LSKGDLCAS
-339 ITVSFP
+339 ITGPFP

-350 LRHDF
+350 LRKDF
-355 NEVATNLKKVMQEIA
+355 NEVATNLKRVMTEIA
-370 SNSSSIHAN
+370 SNSSSIHGN

-399 SLEQT
+399 SLEET
-404 SAALSEITQTVKSST
+404 SAALSEITETVRT
-419 ERAEEASHMVD
+419 ATDRAEEASHMVD

-450 NRIEDATDEIGKI
+450 ERIEGATAEIGKI

-517 TLVTRSSDEVRSG
+517 TLVGRSNDEVRSG
-530 VDLVTATG
+530 VELVTATG

-613 FKMNLGETAHARDPE
+613 FKVNLSDAAHVRHQETAP
-628 QAAAVAPA
+628 AASAQK
-636 RPSPARALIQKVAGT
+636 PSPARAL
-651 FNRTAS
+651 
-657 ASASGAAA
+657 
-665 KEHWEE
+665 
-671 F
+671 

>member
-1 VTGEHEPLGRASG
+1 
-14 DTSLLNYITGKNL
+14 
-27 SVRQRLMTLGAA
+27 
-39 AILGIGSMLAVGWY
+39 MLAVGWY

-63 RAMTVKYEVEKVN
+63 RAIAVKDEVEKVN

-97 EGSIQ
+97 EGAIQ
-102 PERIEI
+102 PERVEI
-108 INAATAT
+108 INAAGEFLTE
-115 LAAGS
+115 GS
-120 ATLKA
+120 AILKA
-125 IAAEAGAA
+125 IATEAGAA
-133 DQVSTY
+133 GEITSYDQ
-139 DEDLNTVT
+139 DLQIVL

-156 MVENG
+156 MVETG
-161 APEADYAAVDDAIDG
+161 APEEDYAAIDDAIDG
-176 AGERVGATLNNVSA
+176 AGERLGDTLNNVSA
-190 LGGNIVAER
+190 LGGNIVTER
-199 VAEATQRSAEALR
+199 VAEATQRSAEALQ
-212 VQLILGSIAFLTV
+212 VQLLLGSIAFLTV
-225 VFLQFIHGNSI
+225 IFLQFVHGNSI

-269 NMAKSA
+269 RMAKSA
-275 DVFRL
+275 DIFRL
-280 AAIEK
+280 AAIDK
-285 QDLEESTR
+285 LNLEQSTR

-301 ERERRTSSAEADTRA
+301 ERERRMSLAEADTRA
-316 LKVAVDALGEGLKN
+316 LKLAVDALGEGLKH
-330 LSEGDLSAR
+330 LSEGDLSAE
-339 ITVSFP
+339 ITVNFP

-355 NEVATNLKKVMQEIA
+355 NEVATTLKKVMQEIA

-399 SLEQT
+399 SLEET
-404 SAALSEITQTVKSST
+404 SAALAEITQTVKSST

-439 GAVVNDAMAAM
+439 GGVVSDAMAAM
-450 NRIEDATDEIGKI
+450 NRIEDATGEIGKI

-506 GRAAEAARDIK
+506 GRAAEAARNIK
-517 TLVTRSSDEVRSG
+517 TLVTRSSEEVRSG

-560 SAREQSVGLSE
+560 SAREQSIGLSE

-600 ASDAENLSRLVGQ
+600 ATDAENLARLVGQ
-613 FKMNLGETAHARDPE
+613 FKMNLGETAHGRAPE
-628 QAAAVAPA
+628 PAAAAAPA